1 MQPQVGFATL
11 QLNPIDHKPI
21 PFNQKYT
28 EKAILFSINLGK
40 IQIMWRLVETE
51 LEKWSKQ
58 AEPKPLILRGARQ
71 VGKTYIVEKFAR
83 DNFKEFI
90 NINFEASPSI
100 KNYFNEDLDPHL
112 IIQKLELKFKTK
124 INKSTT
130 LIFFD
135 EIQACPRAIQ
145 ALRFFYEKLPGLHI
159 IAAGSLL
166 EFTLRS
172 GEISMPVGRVQYI
185 FLRPLSFKEFLLAVD
200 NEQALQY
207 IEQISLAKGVDEDIH
222 EIILAEFKKYMLL
235 GGMPAIVKKYIETAS
250 LLDCSQ
256 EQNDI
261 INTYRDDFSKYAK
274 EKKLRYLDLIV
285 ENVPRLL
292 GKKFKY
298 AKIDP
303 DIRSL
308 YFKEALWLL
317 NRSGLVDIIK
327 TASGQALPMGA
338 TASDRNFKVNF
349 LDCGLVYRMLDL
361 DESIME
367 TSNIHNLA
375 AGGLAEQIVGQELM
389 AYQDSH
395 SKPELFY
402 WERNGKETSAEVDF
416 LYQYKTNIYGI
427 EVKAGKTGKLQ
438 SLHQYMKKYK
448 SPLGIKIS
456 QEKLRLDENILSVPV
471 YAISRLEALL
481 AEIPNFPHS
490 VEHR

>member
-1 MQPQVGFATL
+1 MRRFIEA
-11 QLNPIDHKPI
+11 
-21 PFNQKYT
+21 
-28 EKAILFSINLGK
+28 
-40 IQIMWRLVETE
+40 E
-51 LEKWSKQ
+51 LKNWSKQ
-58 AEPKPLILRGARQ
+58 AQPKPLILRGARQ
-71 VGKTYIVEKFAR
+71 VGKTYIVEKFAQ
-83 DNFKEFI
+83 NFKEFI
-90 NINFEASPSI
+90 NINFEASPSL
-100 KNYFNEDLDPHL
+100 KNYFDEDLDPHL

-145 ALRFFYEKLPGLHI
+145 TLRFFYEQIPGLHI

-166 EFTLRS
+166 EFALKS
-172 GEISMPVGRVQYI
+172 GEISMPVGRVHYL
-185 FLRPLSFKEFLLAVD
+185 FLRPLNFKEFLLATS
-200 NEQALQY
+200 NQQALEY
-207 IEQISLAKGVDEDIH
+207 IEQISLSKGIDEDIH
-222 EIILAEFKKYMLL
+222 KILLEEFKLYMFL
-235 GGMPAIVKKYIETAS
+235 GGMPAVINKYIETNS

-274 EKKLRYLDLIV
+274 EKQLRYLDLIT

-298 AKIDP
+298 SKIDP
-303 DIRSL
+303 EVKSL

-327 TASGQALPMGA
+327 ATTGEALPMGA

-349 LDCGLVYRMLDL
+349 LDSGLVYRILDL
-361 DESIME
+361 EESILE
-367 TSNIHNLA
+367 SSNIHNLA
-375 AGGLAEQIVGQELM
+375 SGGLAEQIVGQELM
-389 AYQDSH
+389 AYQDPH
-395 SKPELFY
+395 SRPELFY
-402 WERNGKETSAEVDF
+402 WERNGAEASAEVDF

-438 SLHQYMKKYK
+438 SLHQFMTKYK
-448 SPLGIKIS
+448 SAWGIKIS
-456 QEKLRLDENILSVPV
+456 QDTLRLDEKILSVPI

-481 AEIPNFPHS
+481 CS
-490 VEHR
+490 L